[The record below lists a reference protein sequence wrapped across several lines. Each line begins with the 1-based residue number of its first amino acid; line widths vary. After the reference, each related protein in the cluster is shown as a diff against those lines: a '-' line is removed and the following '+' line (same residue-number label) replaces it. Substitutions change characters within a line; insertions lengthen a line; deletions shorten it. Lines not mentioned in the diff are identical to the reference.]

1 MKKKTIYFIIAFITT
16 LITTAQITVTTFS
29 GSTQGFAD
37 GTGVAAQFNW
47 PVGLAIDAA
56 GNVYVA
62 DFNNNKIRK
71 ITPTGVVSTLAGSI
85 EGFADGTGAAAQF
98 NHPSGVATD
107 AAGNVYVT
115 ERNNKIRKI
124 TPAGVVSTLAGSI
137 QGFADGTG
145 AAAQF
150 NAPEGIATDAF
161 GNVYVGDY
169 FNHKIRKITPVG
181 VVSTL
186 AGSTQGF
193 ADGIGGAAQFYCPY
207 GVATDAAGNVYVADL
222 VNQKIRKITPA
233 GVVSTLAGSTLGFA
247 DGTGAAA
254 QFHQPEGIA
263 IDTAGNVYVADNQN
277 HKIRKITPA
286 GVVSTLAGS
295 TAGFADGTVA
305 VAQFNLPSGVATDA
319 MGNVYVA
326 DFLNDKIRKITQQLG
341 IAQNYIPSKITM
353 YPNPVTTFLTVQLE
367 NGCVIDKIS
376 ITDLSGKIIL
386 NQTQKTN
393 TINIENLAHG
403 VYIIE
408 AYSGKEKYN
417 SKFVKE

>member
-71 ITPTGVVSTLAGSI
+71 ITPT
-85 EGFADGTGAAAQF
+85 
-98 NHPSGVATD
+98 
-107 AAGNVYVT
+107 
-115 ERNNKIRKI
+115 
-124 TPAGVVSTLAGSI
+124 
-137 QGFADGTG
+137 
-145 AAAQF
+145 
-150 NAPEGIATDAF
+150 
-161 GNVYVGDY
+161 
-169 FNHKIRKITPVG
+169 G